1 MTDLTPDQLESAVK
15 KMFIKCITAYGT
27 LIKGTWLE
35 SRTRRSGGDWIGCVC
50 GVYFSIEFK
59 RPKGGHLTGL
69 QAKDVMEVVAAGGQC
84 FVVCDNQT
92 LDVALDAIDRLV
104 AYHLSKRVG

>member
-1 MTDLTPDQLESAVK
+1 MTLDNDSLESAVK
-15 KMFIKCITAYGT
+15 TEFRKRILPYGA

-59 RPKGGHLTGL
+59 RPDGGYVKGL
-69 QAKDVMEVVAAGGQC
+69 QALDAMSVVAAGGQC
-84 FVVCDNQT
+84 FIVCDMQT
-92 LDVALDAIDRLV
+92 LDVALDAIDRLMV
-104 AYHLSKRVG
+104 YHLSKRVG